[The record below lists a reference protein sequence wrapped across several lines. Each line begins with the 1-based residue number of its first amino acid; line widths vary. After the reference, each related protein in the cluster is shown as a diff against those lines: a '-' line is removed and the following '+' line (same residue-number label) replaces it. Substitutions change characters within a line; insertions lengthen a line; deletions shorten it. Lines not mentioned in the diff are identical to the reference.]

1 MHVRFYGR
9 VSHHVDDDY
18 RVPLSIYGLSSR
30 DDDDLPHVFYV
41 HHDDPE
47 IKMKSLSD

>member
-1 MHVRFYGR
+1 MHVRLYGH

-18 RVPLSIYGLSSR
+18 RVPLPIYDLFSR
-30 DDDDLPHVFYV
+30 DDDDLPRVFYV

-47 IKMKSLSD
+47 IKTKSLSD